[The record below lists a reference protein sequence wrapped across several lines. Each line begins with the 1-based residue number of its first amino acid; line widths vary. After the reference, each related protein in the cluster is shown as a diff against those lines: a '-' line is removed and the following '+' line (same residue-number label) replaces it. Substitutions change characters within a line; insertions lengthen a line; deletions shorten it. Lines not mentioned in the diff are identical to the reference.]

1 MSSSLISFQTHKV
14 GNSHS
19 YLLLHSVLCKRKLR
33 FRESK
38 FVKII
43 QLVRRR
49 PREPDRREK
58 DLPTKLNGTLGQ
70 PEPLAF
76 HFLYFFQEPQLAFLW
91 VILICFYFT
100 HMVACLL
107 YGITLFQSD
116 PLIFD
121 LSVCILNTVVVL
133 FCFFKDC

>member
-1 MSSSLISFQTHKV
+1 M
-14 GNSHS
+14 GNNHS
-19 YLLLHSVLCKRKLR
+19 YLLPHSVLHKRNLR

-43 QLVRRR
+43 QLVRR

-58 DLPTKLNGTLGQ
+58 DLRTKINGTLGQ

-121 LSVCILNTVVVL
+121 LSVCILTELL
-133 FCFFKDC
+133 FCFVFLKTVR